1 MNSVKSGKK
10 LVWKNILFFGITSL
24 LALVGVPLYAHFVGF
39 KKVDWAIF
47 TFMAVATMM
56 STTFGYHRLF
66 AHRAFKAHPFVIF
79 LNLFFGA
86 ATFGGSVLNW
96 ASGHRI
102 HHKYTDTE
110 DDPYNIKEGFW
121 HAHMGWFLSRK
132 EKIVDYDN
140 VKDLSANKFI
150 KHQHDHYALWAVGT
164 GIALPLAVGYA
175 AGSFWGAFFL
185 GVCGRLFFIHQS
197 IFLINSACHMLGKAT
212 YSLDESARDSWVCAL
227 LTHGEGYHS
236 YHHRFPSD
244 FRNGVRWYQWDPT
257 KWMVKLLGLFGLA
270 WDLNQTPEVK
280 ILAARTE
287 TEHLRFIGQ
296 LNQERQ
302 PASQQVEQYLN
313 EFYASLS
320 AKLKVWEARVL
331 EYQQMCRK
339 VTHDSMELLKQKAR
353 QIEEA
358 RQDFLNS
365 RKEWLDLLE
374 RFSATLAQAA

>member
-1 MNSVKSGKK
+1 MDNVSVGKK

-24 LALVGVPLYAHFVGF
+24 IALVGLPLYAHFVGL
-39 KKVDWAIF
+39 KKVDWVIF
-47 TFMAVATMM
+47 TFMAAATMM

-66 AHRAFKAHPFVIF
+66 SHRAFKAHPLVVFF
-79 LNLFFGA
+79 NLFFGA

-121 HAHMGWFLSRK
+121 HAHMGWFLNRK
-132 EKIVDYDN
+132 NKIIDFDN

-150 KHQHDHYALWAVGT
+150 KHQHDHYALWAISA

-212 YSLDESARDSWVCAL
+212 YSLDESARDSWICAI

-236 YHHRFPSD
+236 FHHRFPSD
-244 FRNGVRWYQWDPT
+244 YRNGVRWYQWDPT
-257 KWMVKLLGLFGLA
+257 KWMVKFLNIFGLA
-270 WDLNQTPEVK
+270 SELNQTPEVK

-287 TEHLRFIGQ
+287 TEHKRFIVQ
-296 LNQERQ
+296 LNQEKE
-302 PASQQVEQYLN
+302 PAVQQVELHLN
-313 EFYASLS
+313 EFYASLN
-320 AKLKVWEARVL
+320 AKLRVWETRAQ
-331 EYQQMCRK
+331 EYQQMYRK
-339 VTHDSMELLKQKAR
+339 ATRDSMELMRQKAR

-374 RFSATLAQAA
+374 RSSHLAQAA